1 MYAKIAYQVGAVNAC
16 YAGICSLNEQQDCAT
31 HKNFGEANVRSA
43 FSDGEYKVTTI
54 DFGRETTRNSG
65 FATTPGMMGSLK
77 TFMARR
83 SAERQLRQLDDRLLS
98 DIGLKR
104 VDISKSV
111 WGR

>member
-1 MYAKIAYQVGAVNAC
+1 MVIVQRTRVLATQIVAAL
-16 YAGICSLNEQQDCAT
+16 GI
-31 HKNFGEANVRSA
+31 
-43 FSDGEYKVTTI
+43 DGELKVTTI

-65 FATTPGMMGSLK
+65 FATTPGLMGSIK
-77 TFMARR
+77 TYFART

-104 VDISKSV
+104 VDIAKSV